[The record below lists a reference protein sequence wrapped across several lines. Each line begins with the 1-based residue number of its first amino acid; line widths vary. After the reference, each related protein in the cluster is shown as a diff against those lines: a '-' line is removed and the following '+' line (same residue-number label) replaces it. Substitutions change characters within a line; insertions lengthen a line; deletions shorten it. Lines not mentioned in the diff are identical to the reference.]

1 MKEEGLYIEDIDL
14 KYFCHIE
21 IILFSLLV
29 VRHLP
34 TCLNYPEELNY
45 NKIIINYNKI
55 SEK

>member
-14 KYFCHIE
+14 KYFCHTE

-45 NKIIINYNKI
+45 NKI